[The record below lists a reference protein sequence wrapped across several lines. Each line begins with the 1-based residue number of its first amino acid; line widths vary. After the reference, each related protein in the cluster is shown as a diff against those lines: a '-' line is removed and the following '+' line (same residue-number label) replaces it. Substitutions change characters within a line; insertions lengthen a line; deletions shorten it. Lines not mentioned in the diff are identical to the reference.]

1 MTRNFGIDFTAHHNH
16 LSAFICFGW
25 RGWGVNFHSKPNDYE
40 DYRQQGS
47 LRNGDRKHLESWVEG
62 PLLATSFDGLGVLVT
77 CGVIARDFVEDLF
90 SRGLLEFWDAL
101 EPCIPAARQRHNDP
115 VMYDGVACLYD
126 AMKKRGQQATVS
138 TYRLFSLIFLLRCIA
153 IYTVLVHKYRVS
165 LPRAP
170 RW

>member
-62 PLLATSFDGLGVLVT
+62 PLLATSFDGVGVLVT
-77 CGVIARDFVEDLF
+77 CGVIAMDFVEDLF
-90 SRGLLEFWDAL
+90 LEDYWSFGTRWN
-101 EPCIPAARQRHNDP
+101 PVSPQRDN
-115 VMYDGVACLYD
+115 
-126 AMKKRGQQATVS
+126 ATMI
-138 TYRLFSLIFLLRCIA
+138 L
-153 IYTVLVHKYRVS
+153 
-165 LPRAP
+165 
-170 RW
+170 